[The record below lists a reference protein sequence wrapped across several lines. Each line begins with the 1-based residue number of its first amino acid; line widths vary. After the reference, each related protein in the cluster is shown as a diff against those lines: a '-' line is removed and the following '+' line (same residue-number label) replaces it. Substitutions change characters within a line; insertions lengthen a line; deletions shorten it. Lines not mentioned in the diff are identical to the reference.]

1 MENNFNSRLSVGRVD
16 WWSILIY
23 AILVLAGWLN
33 IYAAVYDEMHS
44 SIFDISQRYGMQL
57 LWMGVSAFLAISI
70 LLIDAKYY
78 HILAFPLYWI
88 TILILIV
95 VLFVGKEVNGA
106 RSWIMIGPIAL
117 QPTEFVK
124 FTTSL
129 ALARYMS
136 SYSFD
141 LRNWRDLL
149 RMFGIIGLPVAIIML
164 QNDTGSALVYGSF
177 LFMFY
182 REGFNRWIYV
192 ALFMVI
198 SLFVFYFLLEPAT
211 LLILMILGCVLS
223 EGISNGYWRSK
234 LIYLAALTLFVS
246 LLYLIVFL
254 LGGHLS
260 LYAAI
265 LIGVVLSLGLVAVY
279 AYRYKIRNILLFVLL
294 FFGSLAFT
302 STIEYGFNNI
312 LQIHQQ
318 KRILDLLGL
327 ESDLAHW
334 GYNVNQ
340 SKIAI
345 GSGGFAGKGFLEGTQ
360 TKFNFVPEQS
370 TDFIFCTVGEEWG
383 FLGSA
388 FVILLFCMLIM
399 RLIRMGERQMEPF
412 GRIYCYC
419 VASIFF
425 FHVLVNI
432 GMTIGLMPVIGIPLP
447 FFSYGGSSM
456 IAFTLLLFVA
466 IRLDSAKS
474 ELTI

>member
-33 IYAAVYDEMHS
+33 IYAAVYDDMHS

-149 RMFGIIGLPVAIIML
+149 RVFGIIGLPVAIIML

-370 TDFIFCTVGEEWG
+370 TDFIFCTIGEEQG
-383 FLGSA
+383 FVGT
-388 FVILLFCMLIM
+388 VGILLLFGLLLVRIIQ
-399 RLIRMGERQMEPF
+399 LAERQRSVF
-412 GRIYCYC
+412 GRVYGYC
-419 VASIFF
+419 VAAIIFF
-425 FHVLVNI
+425 HLAVNI
-432 GMTIGLMPVIGIPLP
+432 GMVIGVLPVIGIPLP
-447 FFSYGGSSM
+447 FFSYGGSSLWGFT
-456 IAFTLLLFVA
+456 ILLFTLLCIDASRNDTL
-466 IRLDSAKS
+466 
-474 ELTI
+474 

>member
-1 MENNFNSRLSVGRVD
+1 
-16 WWSILIY
+16 
-23 AILVLAGWLN
+23 
-33 IYAAVYDEMHS
+33 
-44 SIFDISQRYGMQL
+44 
-57 LWMGVSAFLAISI
+57 
-70 LLIDAKYY
+70 
-78 HILAFPLYWI
+78 
-88 TILILIV
+88 
-95 VLFVGKEVNGA
+95 
-106 RSWIMIGPIAL
+106 MIGPIAL

-149 RMFGIIGLPVAIIML
+149 RVFGIIGLPVAIIML